1 MYSSLLFSNKMLP
14 SGDDFTSS
22 SVTITVPAN
31 SQVMEIP
38 QFFTVLDDDINEDE
52 QNFAIVAEIG
62 PDVPDG
68 VVCFQTRVGETE
80 CHGQRGATEIR
91 IRDNDGKLC
100 ITLLYILYFIIDTC
114 AGILCVNV
122 REKQLYQHMCFDF
135 ISYSVLCS
143 KKIGIIVTPHIYL
156 RQ

>member
-1 MYSSLLFSNKMLP
+1 MYSSLLFLNKMLP
-14 SGDDFTSS
+14 SGDDFTNS

-31 SQVMEIP
+31 SQTMEIP

-80 CHGQRGATEIR
+80 CHGRRGATEIR
-91 IRDNDGKLC
+91 IRDNDCKLC
-100 ITLLYILYFIIDTC
+100 ITLLYIL
-114 AGILCVNV
+114 
-122 REKQLYQHMCFDF
+122 
-135 ISYSVLCS
+135 
-143 KKIGIIVTPHIYL
+143 
-156 RQ
+156 